1 MILLMLLAQTTP
13 VAPIVK
19 GTALPPPGSEEAQV
33 MAPVE
38 ALLRAIETSDR
49 SAALAVTLPEGTITA
64 TRTGPDGAPQRRTLR
79 WADWAAQLTP
89 EQGPVVEKQGTP
101 AIEIDD
107 NAAMVW
113 APYTVT
119 VAGKPV
125 QCGYNL
131 FDVVRGTTGWKIL
144 NVTYSARETG
154 CTP

>member
-19 GTALPPPGSEEAQV
+19 GTALPPSGTEEAQV
-33 MAPVE
+33 MVPVD
-38 ALLRAIETSDR
+38 ALLRAIETNDR
-49 SAALAVTLPEGTITA
+49 AAALAATLPEGTITA
-64 TRTGPDGAPQRRTLR
+64 TRTAPDGAPQRRTLR
-79 WADWAAQLTP
+79 WAEWAAQLTP
-89 EQGPVVEKQGTP
+89 EQGLVEKQGVP

-119 VAGKPV
+119 VSGKPV

-131 FDVVRGTTGWKIL
+131 FDVVRGATGWKIL
-144 NVTYSARETG
+144 NVTYSARTEG
-154 CTP
+154 CTS

>member
-19 GTALPPPGSEEAQV
+19 GTALPPPGTEEAQV
-33 MAPVE
+33 MVPVD

-49 SAALAVTLPEGTITA
+49 AAALVATVPEGTITA
-64 TRTGPDGAPQRRTLR
+64 TGTGPDGTPQRRTLR
-79 WADWAAQLTP
+79 WAEWAAQLTP
-89 EQGPVVEKQGTP
+89 EAGPVVERQGTP

-107 NAAMVW
+107 NVAMVW

-119 VAGKPV
+119 VSGKPV

-131 FDVVRGTTGWKIL
+131 FDMVRGAAGWKIL

-154 CTP
+154 CAS